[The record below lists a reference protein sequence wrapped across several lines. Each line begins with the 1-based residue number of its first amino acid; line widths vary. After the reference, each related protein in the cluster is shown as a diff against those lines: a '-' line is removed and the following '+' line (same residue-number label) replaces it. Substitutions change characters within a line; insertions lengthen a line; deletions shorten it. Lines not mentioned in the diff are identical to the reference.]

1 MIYSAGLAI
10 FYQNRLLLAK
20 PARSKKENTWS
31 IPKGKCENNET
42 FIQTAI
48 RETREEVGI
57 CINPNQ
63 LSEGPFQLDFKDKDG
78 ELYKSVIYYTV
89 YLKKCIDIGED
100 FKLPKR
106 MLSSKEIADAKF
118 MTLEEAEQFVFWRHR
133 PVLEFFK
140 V

>member
-10 FYQNRLLLAK
+10 FYKNRLLLAK

-63 LSEGPFQLDFKDKDG
+63 LSEGPFQLDFKDKEG
-78 ELYKSVIYYTV
+78 IHYKSVIYYTV
-89 YLKKCIDIGED
+89 YLKKCIQIGED
-100 FKLPKR
+100 FKLPKK

-118 MTLEEAEQFVFWRHR
+118 MTLEEAEKLVFWRNASILSHF
-133 PVLEFFK
+133 EK
-140 V
+140 